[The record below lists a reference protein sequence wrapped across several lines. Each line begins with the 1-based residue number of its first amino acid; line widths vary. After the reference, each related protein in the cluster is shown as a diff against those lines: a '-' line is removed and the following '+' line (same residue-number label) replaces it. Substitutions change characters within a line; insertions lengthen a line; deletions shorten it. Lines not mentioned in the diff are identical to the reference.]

1 MLPLFLSITTLT
13 ALGAGW
19 YAWCKR
25 RSRFRA
31 VEILRWI
38 ETTLG
43 GHGALESIVWLCP
56 SRFRIDLRLAPQSIF
71 RNASVLVEL
80 APRELP
86 HKWIKSAMLGIEE
99 TVTFEAEFE
108 VTPHFDLNLHNLRLF
123 ARTRR
128 DLEPVGDGWQFEQVT
143 PLIMT
148 TREEW
153 RREITGVM
161 SALLHLREKQF
172 IDLRFSPNPP
182 HYVVALPLG
191 SISPDCDARLQL
203 ASTIRE
209 LAVEASSYHGLNY

>member
-1 MLPLFLSITTLT
+1 
-13 ALGAGW
+13 
-19 YAWCKR
+19 
-25 RSRFRA
+25 
-31 VEILRWI
+31 LRWI

-43 GHGALESIVWLCP
+43 GHGALESILWLRP
-56 SRFRIDLRLAPQSIF
+56 SQFRIDLRLAPQSIF
-71 RNASVLVEL
+71 RNASVLVDL

-86 HKWIKSAMLGIEE
+86 HKWVRSIMLGIEE

-108 VTPHFDLNLHNLRLF
+108 VAPHFDLNLHNLKLF

-128 DLEPVGDGWQFEQVT
+128 DLEPIGKGWQFEQVT

-153 RREITGVM
+153 RREVTGVM

-182 HYVVALPLG
+182 HYIVTLPLG
-191 SISPDCDARLQL
+191 SIAPDCDARLQL